1 MRNKIFNEDCVE
13 GIKRIPS
20 NSIDA
25 ILTDPPYLYLKNQKL
40 DKEFDEDTLFKEWMR
55 VLKDDGMIAVFGRG
69 VPCARWL
76 VKLDEIGF
84 KHKEDMV
91 WNKYYC
97 PTPAL
102 AVSRCSENFYILAK
116 GKGKVI
122 KSKVPYLQMRGHD
135 LASMQQDIN
144 RLCSAFSNPESFEAV
159 KKFLEYNDKG
169 YGGKHITGIAQQ
181 GGHDVMNRCSAT
193 ANSIKNGM
201 NEKSIINDYDYF
213 SSERKYKF
221 NVVAGDGL
229 KNGNRCVYVAKGMG
243 KGMNEKSIIK
253 EQRDHYDT
261 IHPTQKP
268 VSLLVRIL
276 NLISRKGDTI
286 LDCFSGSG
294 STAVACMKSGRD
306 FIGFELDKEYYDKS
320 IERIH
325 GERDLFTF

>member
-1 MRNKIFNEDCVE
+1 MKNKIYNEDCVQ
-13 GIKRIPS
+13 GIKRIPTG
-20 NSIDA
+20 SIDA

-40 DKEFDEDTLFKEWMR
+40 DKEFDEDVLFKEWMR

-76 VKLDEIGF
+76 VKLDELGF
-84 KHKEDMV
+84 KHKEDMA
-91 WNKYYC
+91 WNKSYC
-97 PTPAL
+97 SSPLLPI
-102 AVSRCSENFYILAK
+102 SRVHENFYILAK

-122 KSKVPYLQMRGHD
+122 KRKVPYLQMKGHD

-169 YGGKHITGIAQQ
+169 YEGKHITGIAQQ
-181 GGHDVMNRCSAT
+181 GGHDVMNRCSAI
-193 ANSIKNGM
+193 ANSIKN
-201 NEKSIINDYDYF
+201 
-213 SSERKYKF
+213 
-221 NVVAGDGL
+221 
-229 KNGNRCVYVAKGMG
+229 
-243 KGMNEKSIIK
+243 GMNEKSIIK

-294 STAVACMKSGRD
+294 STAVSCMKSGRE

-320 IERIH
+320 IERIK